1 MHYAEF
7 ADDEV
12 CPPIVARGRCT
23 ISVDPAEHRV
33 AVQQKAALLNA
44 MKEYEANRWKFIGQ
58 KLGKPAK
65 VRSLEAQEPPFA
77 AATPQVSCN
86 IQESLT

>member
-7 ADDEV
+7 AEDEV
-12 CPPIVARGRCT
+12 CLLSVVERRYT
-23 ISVDPAEHRV
+23 ISVNLLSSRIV
-33 AVQQKAALLNA
+33 VQQKAALLNA

-65 VRSLEAQEPPFA
+65 VRPLLGQEPLTVA
-77 AATPQVSCN
+77 IPQCRVTN
-86 IQESLT
+86 KFR